1 MSVILDTKYT
11 EAFITR
17 ADMDAVKVKALSA
30 ADLLNSGK
38 GAGSDFLGWLRL
50 PENYDREEFERIKR
64 AALEIRNNS
73 DILVVIG
80 IGGSYLGAR
89 AAIEFCT
96 SSNYNQFGKPKIFF
110 AGNTISPSALTEI
123 VDLCK
128 NKDFSINVVS
138 KSGTTTEPMLAFRIL
153 KELAQERYG
162 TKEAAKRIYATT
174 DKAKGSLLELSRREG
189 YETFVIP
196 DDVGGR
202 YSVLT
207 ACGLL
212 PVAVAGIDIDRMMA
226 GAFDTMKELDNNDF
240 DKNDCY
246 RYASLRNIL
255 YEKGKSIEMMI
266 AYEPDYSMM
275 NEWFKQLFGE
285 SEGKECKGLF
295 PSSAIF
301 STDLHSLGQYIQEGR
316 RFLFETAVVFD
327 SPKRDLVIGYD
338 KENADGLNFM
348 AGKTLDYVN
357 KKAFQG
363 TVLAHCDGLV
373 PNIVLRLPR
382 MDEYCFGC
390 LVYFLEKACAVSG
403 YMLGINPFDQ
413 PGVES
418 YKKNMFA
425 LLGKNGYEELKLKL
439 ESRIY

>member
-30 ADLLNSGK
+30 ADLLSSGK
-38 GAGSDFLGWLRL
+38 GAGNDFLGWLRL

-64 AALEIRNNS
+64 AASEIRNNS
-73 DILVVIG
+73 EILIVIG

-96 SSNYNQFGKPKIFF
+96 SANYNQFGKPKIFF
-110 AGNTISPSALTEI
+110 AGNTISPSALAEI
-123 VDLCK
+123 VNLCK
-128 NKDFSINVVS
+128 IADFSINVVS

-162 TKEAAKRIYATT
+162 IKGAAKRIYATT
-174 DKAKGSLLELSRREG
+174 DKSKGSLKELAQREG

-212 PVAVAGIDIDRMMA
+212 PIAVAGIDIDRMMA
-226 GAFDTMKELDNNDF
+226 GAFDTMKELENNDF

-246 RYASLRNIL
+246 RYAGLRNIL
-255 YEKGKSIEMMI
+255 YDKGKSIEMMI
-266 AYEPDYSMM
+266 AYEPDYAMM

-285 SEGKECKGLF
+285 SEGKNSKGLF

-316 RFLFETAVVFD
+316 RLLFETSVVFD
-327 SPKRDLVIGYD
+327 SPKKDLVIGYD
-338 KENADGLNFM
+338 TENADGLNFM

-363 TVLAHCDGLV
+363 TLLAHFDGSV

-382 MDEYCFGC
+382 MDEYGFGG
-390 LVYFLEKACAVSG
+390 LVYFLQKACAVSG

-413 PGVES
+413 SGVES

-439 ESRIY
+439 ESRIN